1 MSTKVML
8 EIARHSTAKGN
19 AKLVLLLLASYAHP
33 DGTHAE
39 MSLSTIAREAG
50 LSRRQVNTIVH
61 FLADTGHVLLESG
74 AGTYGTNRYA
84 VQRPWLAQGNH
95 FPSAT
100 TAPGAITAPPGQ
112 PLPTIEKES
121 KDLKEQSGEE
131 IALGQQL
138 PQPVAHPAP
147 TVTPAAA
154 HWLRTFAHELSPD
167 FARILQGGQPPD
179 TRTQTK
185 ATRTPRGQ
193 GLYKLGKLCKRGHE
207 HERTGQSLRRL
218 PSGSCLQCDLERQE
232 AKRQARVQA
241 KREAKPAR
249 RIIDLASHRQRQG
262 G

>member
-74 AGTYGTNRYA
+74 AGMYGTNRYA
-84 VQRPWLAQGNH
+84 VQRPWLSQSKNC
-95 FPSAT
+95 PS
-100 TAPGAITAPPGQ
+100 AITAPAGQ
-112 PLPTIEKES
+112 PLPTNEKEN
-121 KDLKEQSGEE
+121 KDLTKQSGEE
-131 IALGQQL
+131 IALGQPL
-138 PQPVAHPAP
+138 PQEDTRRPLPAP

-154 HWLRTFAHELSPD
+154 NWLRTIAHEIAPD
-167 FARILQGGQPPD
+167 FAQVLQGTPPD
-179 TRTQTK
+179 AQTPAPAPRTTSPRK
-185 ATRTPRGQ
+185 PRGE
-193 GLYKLGKLCKRGHE
+193 GLYTLGKLCKRGHE
-207 HERTGQSLRRL
+207 HEGTGQSLRRL

-232 AKRQARVQA
+232 EKRQASVQA
-241 KREAKPAR
+241 KRAAKPAR
-249 RIIDLASHRQRQG
+249 RIIDLAAHRQKQG
-262 G
+262 